1 MKYNRPQLKI
11 SFLQWDH
18 LTVFDFYKEHLKGT
32 QKAPEKQENIKPI
45 AKDPKSLP
53 GNWKQATKWRAE
65 EKQIMMKKLEYLL
78 DDAKKWIADEI
89 KKQTEEQLGI
99 DIAELIKSK
108 KALFILINKKIVHLA
123 KHNAQDILA
132 REIDILLSIVKREL
146 GEPTTLTKN
155 HTITEQ
161 VFIPSEDE
169 LDDD

>member
-11 SFLQWDH
+11 QYLQGDY

-32 QKAPEKQENIKPI
+32 QKAPTTDVKG
-45 AKDPKSLP
+45 LP
-53 GNWKQATKWRAE
+53 GNWKRATKGWAE
-65 EKQIMMKKLEYLL
+65 EKQIMQQKLESMI
-78 DDAKKWIADEI
+78 DDAKRGIADEI
-89 KKQTEEQLGI
+89 KKQTEAQLGI

-123 KHNAQDILA
+123 KHSPQDILA
-132 REIDILLSIVKREL
+132 REIDILLGIIKREL

-155 HTITEQ
+155 HNITEQ